1 MRLDMWTAAFNWD
14 ISQTYETWGDCSVS
28 SDMQNGRIIWLIWH
42 QIISQ
47 LQNIRHEYGLLLNIT
62 TKKLPSESVSQ
73 DWPFTAPP
81 GFLFIETGNLRESGA
96 FLKRY
101 PTKFYHPNFDLVD
114 VHWSP
119 GNYIESMRREM
130 CRISEMGNSFWLG
143 RVHFDLEIC
152 QGIARPLFSCACT

>member
-1 MRLDMWTAAFNWD
+1 MNRICCW
-14 ISQTYETWGDCSVS
+14 IS
-28 SDMQNGRIIWLIWH
+28 
-42 QIISQ
+42 
-47 LQNIRHEYGLLLNIT
+47 LQ
-62 TKKLPSESVSQ
+62 KLPSESVSQ

-130 CRISEMGNSFWLG
+130 CRISEMGYSFRLSGGCTLTWRFIKELLDPSF
-143 RVHFDLEIC
+143 RVHAYNPRNVLFLPRRCLEFLGPSQTVI
-152 QGIARPLFSCACT
+152 QAHLFYSASSSWYSCVMSY